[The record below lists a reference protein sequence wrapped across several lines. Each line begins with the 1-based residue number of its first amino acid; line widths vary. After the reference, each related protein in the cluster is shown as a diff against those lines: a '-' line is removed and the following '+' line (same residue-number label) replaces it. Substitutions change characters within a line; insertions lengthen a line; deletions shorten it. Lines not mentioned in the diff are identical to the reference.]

1 MGGGVGINVEISPRK
16 RICLYR
22 NLVPFR
28 RMVQAR
34 SPSFVFS
41 LLNHMIRSESTY
53 REGRG
58 VGNFDF
64 ALTPND
70 MCYIPAREIFLFAH
84 TLLARSTFKSTG
96 RWRWTVDVDLFDG
109 PMWPNLTTPLF
120 HLSAMRVSIFEY
132 MSQKDAVRNLAYFSR
147 EILLGRYHW

>member
-1 MGGGVGINVEISPRK
+1 MGINVEISPRK
-16 RICLYR
+16 RTFLYR

-28 RMVQAR
+28 RMDQPR
-34 SPSFVFS
+34 PPSFVFS

-64 ALTPND
+64 TLTPND

-84 TLLARSTFKSTG
+84 ILLARSTL
-96 RWRWTVDVDLFDG
+96 RAL
-109 PMWPNLTTPLF
+109 
-120 HLSAMRVSIFEY
+120 
-132 MSQKDAVRNLAYFSR
+132 AVGGGL
-147 EILLGRYHW
+147 